1 MRGNPTLL
9 IGVLTLAM
17 GLMAALVNY
26 VLKDTSEIGPTVVNS
41 GDFSDL
47 STVSTL
53 LSVTL
58 SAPATSLSLTEP
70 SGRIIEVL
78 PGTGLEME
86 QEVELT
92 LQDMAW
98 SATLSVKWQD
108 PSSRQFLRLDFEPE
122 NLKSAHVLLDFRGDT
137 ESYPVAADFDTRA
150 Q

>member
-1 MRGNPTLL
+1 
-9 IGVLTLAM
+9 
-17 GLMAALVNY
+17 
-26 VLKDTSEIGPTVVNS
+26 
-41 GDFSDL
+41 
-47 STVSTL
+47 
-53 LSVTL
+53 
-58 SAPATSLSLTEP
+58 
-70 SGRIIEVL
+70 
-78 PGTGLEME
+78 ME